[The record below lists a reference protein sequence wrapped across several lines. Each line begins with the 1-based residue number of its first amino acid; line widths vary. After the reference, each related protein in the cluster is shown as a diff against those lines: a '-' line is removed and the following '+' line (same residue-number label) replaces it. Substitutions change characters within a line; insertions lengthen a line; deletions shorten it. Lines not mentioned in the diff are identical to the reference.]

1 MKQLHPGDAIEAQ
14 IIAVTGDCIFLDLNA
29 KSEGILDRAEL
40 NDADGNCTVKEGDR
54 ITAYFTG
61 EKNGEM
67 RFTTRLSGDNAGGD
81 LLEQAWKNGIPVEG
95 KVEKE
100 IKGGYEVTIAG
111 KRAFCPYSQM
121 GGRQKDSPETYTGR
135 VMTFKIQEYKENGRN
150 LLVSNRAILEE
161 EHARQVDV
169 LKTQLKPGMTVT
181 GTVESLQPFGAFVM
195 VNGFRALLPV
205 SEISRSRVTDIS
217 EVLAPGQEIQA
228 EILSTD
234 WEHEKVSLSM
244 KKLTADPWDTAAQ
257 KYPAG
262 SKHTGSIA
270 RIAEFGLFVTL
281 EPGIDGLVHI
291 SELQGENRNMNLRAV
306 YKTGTKMDVVVKEIN
321 SADRRISLK
330 PATSSEQDTA
340 ARKYMETQDDS
351 ETYNPFAALLNRNNK
366 K

>member
-1 MKQLHPGDAIEAQ
+1 MKQLHPGDAIDAQ

-67 RFTTRLSGDNAGGD
+67 RFTTRLSGDNAG
-81 LLEQAWKNGIPVEG
+81 EG

-161 EHARQVDV
+161 E
-169 LKTQLKPGMTVT
+169 T
-181 GTVESLQPFGAFVM
+181 GRRT
-195 VNGFRALLPV
+195 R
-205 SEISRSRVTDIS
+205 
-217 EVLAPGQEIQA
+217 
-228 EILSTD
+228 
-234 WEHEKVSLSM
+234 
-244 KKLTADPWDTAAQ
+244 
-257 KYPAG
+257 PAG
-262 SKHTGSIA
+262 
-270 RIAEFGLFVTL
+270 
-281 EPGIDGLVHI
+281 
-291 SELQGENRNMNLRAV
+291 
-306 YKTGTKMDVVVKEIN
+306 
-321 SADRRISLK
+321 
-330 PATSSEQDTA
+330 
-340 ARKYMETQDDS
+340 
-351 ETYNPFAALLNRNNK
+351 
-366 K
+366 